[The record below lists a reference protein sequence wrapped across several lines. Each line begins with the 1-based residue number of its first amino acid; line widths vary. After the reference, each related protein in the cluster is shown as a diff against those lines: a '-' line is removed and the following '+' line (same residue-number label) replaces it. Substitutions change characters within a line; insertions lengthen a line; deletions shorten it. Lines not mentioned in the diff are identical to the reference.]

1 MQRLIKIGRPVLF
14 LRKFHHAR
22 CGVLPHM
29 RVDEISGYCVVYDCC
44 LKIRLFAQRRRNQQ
58 DNMKQN
64 RTGLSKISL
73 KKKHCAARK
82 IKGKEEALAK
92 NGKCHD
98 KCLEESLEL
107 QKCLRQLTHRMLAAQ
122 EDERAKL
129 SHELQDEI
137 AQTLLGIN
145 VRLLSLKQ

>member
-1 MQRLIKIGRPVLF
+1 
-14 LRKFHHAR
+14 
-22 CGVLPHM
+22 
-29 RVDEISGYCVVYDCC
+29 
-44 LKIRLFAQRRRNQQ
+44 
-58 DNMKQN
+58 MKQN
-64 RTGLSKISL
+64 RTRLSQISL
-73 KKKHCAARK
+73 KKKPRAARK

-145 VRLLSLKQ
+145 VQLLSLKRGGRGNTSELKHEITGAQRLVAKLAQYVRRFARELNTRHEAIDGSLVPAH

>member
-1 MQRLIKIGRPVLF
+1 
-14 LRKFHHAR
+14 
-22 CGVLPHM
+22 
-29 RVDEISGYCVVYDCC
+29 
-44 LKIRLFAQRRRNQQ
+44 
-58 DNMKQN
+58 MKQN
-64 RTGLSKISL
+64 RTGLSQISL
-73 KKKHCAARK
+73 KKKRRAARK

-92 NGKCHD
+92 SGKCHA

-145 VRLLSLKQ
+145 VRLLSLKQENRSSTSGLKDEIASAQRLVAKSAKSVRRFARELENQNEAHDDKFFPKFRKV